1 MKHFIKS
8 IESYRHLLSDKE
20 TSKKKFLNKIFCDKK
35 NKESDNKKI
44 FYAGLKVNFKSIKL
58 DAKENV
64 ICS

>member
-1 MKHFIKS
+1 MKQFIKS
-8 IESYRHLLSDKE
+8 IQNYKHLLSDEE
-20 TSKKKFLNKIFCDKK
+20 TSKKKFLNKLFCDKK

-58 DAKENV
+58 DAEQNV